1 MLKVAMLAL
10 GATLTFGAIAPQDAA
25 AQLNGRERVN
35 GRTTTTTTTSDR
47 RNSRIDNRCH
57 DDDRDSDRDSDRGGK
72 GHGKNKSGRE
82 DRDDSRYDSRYDT
95 RYDTNYNNCDNGVY
109 SSTTNGRRGNGP
121 PFCRNGQGHPV
132 HGMQWCRDKGWTNG
146 YSLRNVG
153 WEDVILRRRN
163 VAQGDLGRSV
173 LSDIL
178 GRAVYSRFDTQRE
191 RLGVN
196 APLTGRWQETSNGT
210 LLDLFAG
217 GLQIAQ
223 ILDRNRDGRADVVL
237 LNYGDAR

>member
-35 GRTTTTTTTSDR
+35 GRTTTTTRTSDR
-47 RNSRIDNRCH
+47 RDARVDSRCY
-57 DDDRDSDRDSDRGGK
+57 DDDRDSDRDSDNGK
-72 GHGKNKSGRE
+72 YKNKNKSKHQSGRV
-82 DRDDSRYDSRYDT
+82 RTTSSTYDPRYDT
-95 RYDTNYNNCDNGVY
+95 SYNCDDNGSY
-109 SSTTNGRRGNGP
+109 NTTNGKRGNGP

-132 HGMQWCRDKGWTNG
+132 HGMQWCRDKGWSNG

-178 GRAVYSRFDTQRE
+178 GRVVYSRFDTQRQ

-196 APLTGRWQETSNGT
+196 QPLTGRWQETSNGT